1 MACFIFCQTVA
12 PDEKYEVKSCVEEA
26 AIIVSS
32 MSEPKITVTV
42 TLTSPVMR
50 ESNTETNAAGG
61 MFYYL
66 WIFILN
72 T

>member
-1 MACFIFCQTVA
+1 
-12 PDEKYEVKSCVEEA
+12 
-26 AIIVSS
+26 

-66 WIFILN
+66 WIFMLN